1 MSSSYTD
8 RMENFDVHPFIV
20 CVFNVDK
27 HNIIMIDVP
36 NTHMCITSWAFL
48 SVFEMDFINT
58 RYIKSYMTSRC
69 LDTEICAI

>member
-1 MSSSYTD
+1 
-8 RMENFDVHPFIV
+8 MENFDVHSFIV

-36 NTHMCITSWAFL
+36 RTHMYITSWAFL

-58 RYIKSYMTSRC
+58 RYIKLYDQSMFRQRNLRY
-69 LDTEICAI
+69 LILKYQLHL